1 MHDKVGD
8 MLFRFG
14 REAREFPRAEF
25 TLRDVF
31 RLSPIDP
38 LLDVERQVFI
48 SPSHIHELRVTAG
61 FRQLLRQK
69 KRRLR
74 WCGIV
79 RIIGVIARARNVA
92 LPVLV
97 EVLLAEVV
105 KQRAFAQRKPGIV
118 LAEHF
123 AKQLHGLQ

>member
-8 MLFRFG
+8 ILFRFG
-14 REAREFPRAEF
+14 REAREFSRAEF
-25 TLRDVF
+25 ILRDVF

-74 WCGIV
+74 WCRIV

-97 EVLLAEVV
+97 EVLIAEVV
-105 KQRAFAQRKPGIV
+105 KQRAFGQRKPGIV
-118 LAEHF
+118 LSEHF
-123 AKQLHGLQ
+123 AKQLQGLQ

>member
-14 REAREFPRAEF
+14 REPREFPRAEF
-25 TLRDVF
+25 TLRVVF

-48 SPSHIHELRVTAG
+48 SPTHIHELRVTAG

-79 RIIGVIARARNVA
+79 RIIGVIARIRNVA
-92 LPVLV
+92 LPVPV
-97 EVLLAEVV
+97 VVLIAEVV
-105 KQRAFAQRKPGIV
+105 YQRAFGQGKPGIV
-118 LAEHF
+118 LSEHF

>member
-25 TLRDVF
+25 TLIDVF
-31 RLSPIDP
+31 RLSPFDP

-48 SPSHIHELRVTAG
+48 SPSHIHELRVITG

-69 KRRLR
+69 NRRLR
-74 WCGIV
+74 WCAIV
-79 RIIGVIARARNVA
+79 RMIGVIARARNVT

-97 EVLLAEVV
+97 VVLIAEVV
-105 KQRAFAQRKPGIV
+105 NQRAFGQGKPGIV
-118 LAEHF
+118 LAEHI

>member
-8 MLFRFG
+8 ILFRFG
-14 REAREFPRAEF
+14 REAREFSRAEF

-38 LLDVERQVFI
+38 LLDVEQQVFI
-48 SPSHIHELRVTAG
+48 SPSHIHELRVTDG

-74 WCGIV
+74 WCAIV
-79 RIIGVIARARNVA
+79 
-92 LPVLV
+92 
-97 EVLLAEVV
+97 
-105 KQRAFAQRKPGIV
+105 
-118 LAEHF
+118 
-123 AKQLHGLQ
+123 

>member
-8 MLFRFG
+8 IFFRFG
-14 REAREFPRAEF
+14 REAREFSRAEF
-25 TLRDVF
+25 ILRDVF

-48 SPSHIHELRVTAG
+48 SPSHIHELRVITG

-79 RIIGVIARARNVA
+79 RIIGVDSPRQECSASK
-92 LPVLV
+92 L
-97 EVLLAEVV
+97 
-105 KQRAFAQRKPGIV
+105 
-118 LAEHF
+118 
-123 AKQLHGLQ
+123 

>member
-25 TLRDVF
+25 TVRDVF
-31 RLSPIDP
+31 RFSPINP

-69 KRRLR
+69 KSRLR
-74 WCGIV
+74 WCGFV

-97 EVLLAEVV
+97 VVLIAEVV
-105 KQRAFAQRKPGIV
+105 KQRAFGQGKPGIV
-118 LAEHF
+118 LAKHF